1 MNIENDSFIS
11 IKLIGFRKHDAEKFC
26 AILDLAEFA
35 LQPPW
40 QVVKTAAADFYLIL
54 DKSQANAIKNMPR
67 ERCLFYSTD
76 ASKINDNSV
85 WADTDRTPRLHA
97 LIQLLNR
104 LALQANQ
111 PLAAPNSK
119 IPSPPKSKPEQKPVQ
134 PPPKTALTT
143 PETAEPVAN
152 VKKAEKPAWF
162 DPQQGVLKDLLE
174 TNTQPFMLMLKTRP
188 EHNPVFVYPDKKAY
202 YCQASLEELEAF
214 FTLDSAVVKTPLTLA
229 ELNKAVK
236 KAALSPQPLSHLIWY
251 AAFTLSQG
259 QLIQGHSAQDS
270 VRLAQLPYLG
280 GADTAYRELATFLK
294 RNAAPLDKAAQATG
308 TPLATAHSFYN
319 ACHIAGL
326 LEKSTAT
333 AHKQSFFDKLKNHL
347 KS

>member
-40 QVVKTAAADFYLIL
+40 QVVKTAVADFYLIL
-54 DKSQANAIKNMPR
+54 DKSQTNAIKNLPR

-76 ASKINDNSV
+76 ASKTNDNSV
-85 WADTDRTPRLHA
+85 WVDTERTPRLHA

-104 LALQANQ
+104 LALQTNQ
-111 PLAAPNSK
+111 PLAAPSSNK
-119 IPSPPKSKPEQKPVQ
+119 TPVPPKSKPEQKPVQ
-134 PPPKTALTT
+134 PPPKAILTT
-143 PETAEPVAN
+143 PEAAESVAN
-152 VKKAEKPAWF
+152 VKKTEKPAWF

-174 TNTQPFMLMLKTRP
+174 VNTQPFMLALKTRS
-188 EHNPVFVYPDKKAY
+188 EHNPVFVSPDKKAY
-202 YCQASLEELEAF
+202 YCQVPLEQLEAF
-214 FTLDSAVVKTPLTLA
+214 FTLDSTVVKITLTLA

-236 KAALSPQPLSHLIWY
+236 KAVLSPQPLSHLIWY

-259 QLIQGHSAQDS
+259 QLIQGHSAQDGI
-270 VRLAQLPYLG
+270 RLAQLPYLG

-294 RNAAPLDKAAQATG
+294 RNTAPLDKAAQATG

-326 LEKSTAT
+326 LEKSTAN
-333 AHKQSFFDKLKNHL
+333 KQSFFDKLKSHL
-347 KS
+347 KN